1 MAARPATAAQKAER
15 ELQDLQLVM
24 RARNGDSGALDA
36 LIRRYTGF
44 VRLKASSYFLAGGDS
59 EDLDVES
66 PDEAVAQ
73 IRAAVRE
80 ADAVFFATPEYNS
93 SIPGGLKNALDWLSR
108 PSLEESAL
116 RNKPVAVVGASTG
129 AFGAVWAQADL
140 RKVLAAIGARVVEGE
155 VAVGHAPTRFDE
167 KGRLEDESLREQ
179 LQETLDAL
187 LAEVE
192 ARALV
197 PA

>member
-1 MAARPATAAQKAER
+1 MADLVILGLSGSLRRDSYNTRLLRAAARELPPGVELRLYDGLR
-15 ELQDLQLVM
+15 EVPPYD
-24 RARNGDSGALDA
+24 
-36 LIRRYTGF
+36 
-44 VRLKASSYFLAGGDS
+44 
-59 EDLDVES
+59 EDD
-66 PDEAVAQ
+66 DHEAPP
-73 IRAAVRE
+73 AAVTRLRQELSE
-80 ADAVFFATPEYNS
+80 ADGLLIATPEYS
-93 SIPGGLKNALDWLSR
+93 HSIPGQLKNALDWAAR
-108 PSLEESAL
+108 PAGASAL
-116 RNKPVAVVGASTG
+116 RFLPAAVVGASTG

-167 KGRLEDESLREQ
+167 QGRLEDESLREQ